1 MVDQKE
7 VNFSRGA
14 HSTNRCGI
22 LQIMNDN
29 EDHHQVSV
37 DKDSSQENMVD
48 SISPFVASVND
59 EDGSNEVGQVYCVF
73 KNSIF

>member
-1 MVDQKE
+1 
-7 VNFSRGA
+7 
-14 HSTNRCGI
+14 
-22 LQIMNDN
+22 MNDN

>member
-1 MVDQKE
+1 
-7 VNFSRGA
+7 
-14 HSTNRCGI
+14 
-22 LQIMNDN
+22 MNDN

-73 KNSIF
+73 LKIAFFKCSFPIYSFPRLLLSGCV